1 MNSLRQSTAQK
12 LLIITNLVIPIK
24 FNVSKF
30 TIQVPE
36 TNLGISEV
44 NNYHLKE
51 PADDLLESTQKGK
64 HMHDQSHIR
73 DKRQTKERRIEG
85 SNSIIVLGK
94 ILIQCS

>member
-44 NNYHLKE
+44 NNYHLEE
-51 PADDLLESTQKGK
+51 PVDDFTGK
-64 HMHDQSHIR
+64 HPKRQAYARSEPYQSE
-73 DKRQTKERRIEG
+73 RQTKERRIEG
-85 SNSIIVLGK
+85 SNSIIVLDK